1 MAAKCSGNSFTVP
14 IHHWSSDYINN
25 RCAFVDIITNAFCL
39 TNRADRESFE
49 SADPLLEERKDRHCH
64 KFLRWQRCCI
74 TKIAFEIVLKNVLD
88 FLKADREAFVVCFR
102 STSSCGRLVFSLT
115 HIKIVP
121 SSFVTKQ
128 SFRPGRIKELSPPPP
143 SSYCLLS
150 LSVGTS
156 VCRSHSYLEP
166 LEVSPISL
174 KW

>member
-1 MAAKCSGNSFTVP
+1 MAVKCSGNSFTGP

-64 KFLRWQRCCI
+64 KFLHWQRCCI
-74 TKIAFEIVLKNVLD
+74 TKIAFEIGLKNLFT
-88 FLKADREAFVVCFR
+88 FLKADREGFIVCFR
-102 STSSCGRLVFSLT
+102 STSFWGRLVFSLT

-128 SFRPGRIKELSPPPP
+128 SFRLDRIKELFSP
-143 SSYCLLS
+143 L
-150 LSVGTS
+150 
-156 VCRSHSYLEP
+156 YLP
-166 LEVSPISL
+166 LIVSCPYQ
-174 KW
+174 